1 MADAQVKAGKAQQF
15 SESESKLIAELRVQL
30 PEILQDAEKV
40 SEKPVSKALWGV
52 ELLPAEATERDLRID
67 VILAKFIRA
76 RNNDLKLAREMLVNT
91 LKWRAEFGVEGILQE
106 EFPKDVFGNVGYLYG
121 HDNDGRPVTYNFYGG
136 LDNKKVF
143 GDLDQFLRWRVQLH
157 ERGMQQLDFVDVA
170 DMVQVHDYE
179 GVGLLSYDKF
189 ARAASKATVQLMSDN
204 YPETLATKIFANVP
218 GWGETIFNI
227 IGRWLSDETKKKF
240 VVVSKATAPSAL
252 AQRIGN
258 DIPEKFR
265 AKSETADKT
274 PEPTAADSEA
284 GLDTDNNATKTK
296 TEDAS
301 AQGTATLSAPAPE
314 PAHIDAAE
322 ALPKPTDTAKEQQSA
337 AAVADSQ
344 PGPEPA
350 TVTAAPEAGVAPAE
364 PNDIISETAGMPELL
379 PADRKGKRK
388 AAESKVGEVKM
399 PIRLFTADENY
410 ELPKMIKLKEGTV
423 RRKRRKVE
431 NPNQER
437 FDLVRQLLS
446 MGVSAKGARC
456 SMGLVVAA
464 KAGNMAMVRLL
475 LKNGADAM
483 AGGDNKAL
491 LMAVVYGH
499 IDVAKRLVKSGAQIS
514 SLALRYAVQ
523 KKRSDITA
531 WLMKKGAVPD
541 MATIKLLDS
550 I

>member
-30 PEILQDAEKV
+30 PEILQDAEKA

-265 AKSETADKT
+265 AKSETADKA

-364 PNDIISETAGMPELL
+364 PNDIISETAGMRLDDCTDPKEENI
-379 PADRKGKRK
+379 GK
-388 AAESKVGEVKM
+388 
-399 PIRLFTADENY
+399 
-410 ELPKMIKLKEGTV
+410 
-423 RRKRRKVE
+423 
-431 NPNQER
+431 
-437 FDLVRQLLS
+437 
-446 MGVSAKGARC
+446 
-456 SMGLVVAA
+456 
-464 KAGNMAMVRLL
+464 
-475 LKNGADAM
+475 
-483 AGGDNKAL
+483 
-491 LMAVVYGH
+491 
-499 IDVAKRLVKSGAQIS
+499 
-514 SLALRYAVQ
+514 
-523 KKRSDITA
+523 
-531 WLMKKGAVPD
+531 
-541 MATIKLLDS
+541 
-550 I
+550 